1 MLVIVAAVLGVLR
14 LATDHERH
22 VRFDVRGN
30 PAGLELDVAAA
41 DVEVTGGGRRPAITV
56 DQREHYAFG
65 HAPDVSRAVRD
76 GIVVLRSRCPRVL
89 LHRCTVGYRI
99 VVPDNIPL
107 TVRTTGGDVR
117 FRGYRGSA
125 QIVTRTGSVDLRN
138 YCGFAL
144 EVETGSGNVS
154 TDATCS
160 PQQLG
165 LRSTTGSIHAVV
177 PGGRY
182 RIDAS
187 QNAVVHGL
195 TDATDAP
202 FSLQALSGT
211 GTVTV
216 EQRR

>member
-1 MLVIVAAVLGVLR
+1 MSPHGRGQSPSVSRSSGVGSPAAVEN
-14 LATDHERH
+14 T
-22 VRFDVRGN
+22 
-30 PAGLELDVAAA
+30 
-41 DVEVTGGGRRPAITV
+41 
-56 DQREHYAFG
+56 
-65 HAPDVSRAVRD
+65 SRAST
-76 GIVVLRSRCPRVL
+76 ICCCSS
-89 LHRCTVGYRI
+89 TVS
-99 VVPDNIPL
+99 D
-107 TVRTTGGDVR
+107 
-117 FRGYRGSA
+117 
-125 QIVTRTGSVDLRN
+125 
-138 YCGFAL
+138 
-144 EVETGSGNVS
+144 VS